1 MEEFN
6 SFLKTYSNDNNS
18 NTQFDKYFSLF
29 SPFYLLVGSIL
40 KFLTMPT
47 IRIFLH
53 RYALT
58 EEPLPYTSLS
68 WWIVKNTFPTCTI
81 NSWIIK
87 VYSSLFSLLFRYNPS
102 SSRGSQEGLL
112 SHQYDLFQILCFPS
126 SSFDC
131 KQRYSFF
138 HSTLR

>member
-1 MEEFN
+1 MATLSLFAKGYQQPFVQKYFSEYLQAEMTNNNKNIVIPQSFYSFVFATHSFLSLQYLNYVKEDTELATSDMEEFN

-68 WWIVKNTFPTCTI
+68 
-81 NSWIIK
+81 
-87 VYSSLFSLLFRYNPS
+87 
-102 SSRGSQEGLL
+102 
-112 SHQYDLFQILCFPS
+112 
-126 SSFDC
+126 
-131 KQRYSFF
+131 
-138 HSTLR
+138 